1 MTPMNKKITVSALM
15 VVLLAG
21 LGGALLLN
29 GDTSAVNVA
38 DDRVA
43 AADATPVDPAAAARG
58 AYVAV
63 QADCAA
69 CHTAPGGKAYAGGY
83 GLETPFGVI
92 YSTNITPERSS
103 GIGSWTERDFFR
115 AVRHGRHRNGQL
127 LYPAMPYN
135 AYVNINDADM
145 HDLWAYMR
153 TLQPVEQAAPSN
165 TLGFPYNIRL
175 SLLGWNLLH
184 FDNKPFVPRA
194 EQSAQWNRG
203 RYLVDGAGH
212 CGACHTPK
220 NLLGGDTGLYLQG
233 AELLGSYAPEITN
246 DAYRGLG
253 NWSSEQIQTYLKTGA
268 NHQAIASGP
277 MGEAVEFSTQ
287 HLTDADLA
295 AIAGYLKSLRGSG
308 AKPPKPLAG
317 TEPIMQR
324 GAQVY
329 EYNCMACHNV
339 HGEGIKGMVTAFAD
353 NPGVRTPSGSNL
365 IATVLKGG
373 KAVVT
378 ERNLTGAGMP
388 SFDWKLSDADIAA
401 VLSYVRNSWGNAAPA
416 VQADQVARARDSL
429 GAAVQLHAEY

>member
-1 MTPMNKKITVSALM
+1 MNKKKTVTALALM
-15 VVLLAG
+15 ALAG
-21 LGGALLLN
+21 LGGALLIN
-29 GDTSAVNVA
+29 GDTTAVNVA
-38 DDRVA
+38 DDRVT
-43 AADATPVDPAAAARG
+43 AADATRVDPAAVARG
-58 AYVAV
+58 AYIAR

-69 CHTAPGGKAYAGGY
+69 CHTAPDGNAYAGGY
-83 GLETPFGVI
+83 GLQTPFGII

-103 GIGSWTERDFFR
+103 GIGNWTERDFFR
-115 AVRHGRHRNGQL
+115 AVRHGRHKDGRL

-135 AYVNINDADM
+135 AYVNISDADM

-153 TLQPVEQAAPSN
+153 TLQPVRQSAPAN

-184 FDNKPFVPRA
+184 FNNKPFVPQA
-194 EQSAQWNRG
+194 EQSEQWNRG

-212 CGACHTPK
+212 CAACHTPK
-220 NLLGGDTGLYLQG
+220 NLLGGDTDQYLQG

-253 NWSSEQIQTYLKTGA
+253 NWNSEQLQSYLKTGA

-295 AIAGYLKSLRGSG
+295 AIAEYLKSLPGSG
-308 AKPPKPLAG
+308 AAPPRPLAVS
-317 TEPIMQR
+317 EPMMQR

-339 HGEGIKGMVTAFAD
+339 NGEGINGMVTAFAD

-365 IATVLKGG
+365 IGTVLKGS

-378 ERNLTGAGMP
+378 EHNLTGAGMP

-401 VLSYVRNSWGNAAPA
+401 VLTYVRNSWGNAAPA
-416 VQADQVARARDSL
+416 VQAEQVARARHTL
-429 GAAVQLHAEY
+429 TAAKQLHAEH

>member
-1 MTPMNKKITVSALM
+1 MNNTKILTALAM
-15 VVLLAG
+15 VALAG
-21 LGGALLLN
+21 LGGALLIN
-29 GDTSAVNVA
+29 GDTTAVNVA

-43 AADATPVDPAAAARG
+43 AADATHVDPAAAARG
-58 AYVAV
+58 AYIAR

-69 CHTAPGGKAYAGGY
+69 CHTAPGGEAYAGGY
-83 GLETPFGVI
+83 ALETPFGVI
-92 YSTNITPERSS
+92 YSTNITPDRSS

-115 AVRHGRHRNGQL
+115 AVRHGRHKNGQL

-135 AYVNINDADM
+135 AYVNMSDADM

-153 TLQPVEQAAPSN
+153 TLSAVRQTTPTN

-184 FDNKPFVPRA
+184 FDNKPYAPVA
-194 EQSAQWNRG
+194 GQSAQWNRG

-212 CGACHTPK
+212 CAACHTPK
-220 NLLGGDTGLYLQG
+220 NLLGGDTDQYLQG

-253 NWSSEQIQTYLKTGA
+253 GWSSEQIKAYLKTGA

-287 HLTDADLA
+287 HLTDSDLA
-295 AIAGYLKSLRGSG
+295 AIAAYLKSLPGSG
-308 AKPPKPLAG
+308 AEPPKPLAG
-317 TEPIMQR
+317 SDPLMQR

-329 EYNCMACHNV
+329 EHNCMACHNV
-339 HGEGIKGMVTAFAD
+339 NGEGISGMVTAFAN

-373 KAVVT
+373 KAVAT
-378 ERNLTGAGMP
+378 EHNLTGAGMP

-416 VQADQVARARDSL
+416 VQEVQVARARDRL
-429 GAAVQLHAEY
+429 GAAPQLRAEY

>member
-1 MTPMNKKITVSALM
+1 MNKKIALSALA
-15 VVLLAG
+15 VVMLAG
-21 LGGALLLN
+21 LGGALLVN
-29 GDTSAVNVA
+29 GDTSPVNVA

-43 AADATPVDPAAAARG
+43 AADAEPVDPTAAARG
-58 AYVAV
+58 AYVAR

-83 GLETPFGVI
+83 GLETPFGII

-103 GIGSWTERDFFR
+103 GIGNWTERDFFR
-115 AVRHGRHRNGQL
+115 AVRHGQHRNGQL

-184 FDNKPFVPRA
+184 FDNKPFVPQA

-220 NLLGGDTGLYLQG
+220 NWLGGDTDQYLQG
-233 AELLGSYAPEITN
+233 AELLGSHAPEITN

-253 NWSSEQIQTYLKTGA
+253 NWSSEQIQAYLKTGA
-268 NHQAIASGP
+268 NHQAIASGA

-295 AIAGYLKSLRGSG
+295 AIAAYLKSLPGSG
-308 AKPPKPLAG
+308 ATAPQPLPG
-317 TEPIMQR
+317 SDPRMQR

-339 HGEGIKGMVTAFAD
+339 HGEGIEGMVTAFAD
-353 NPGVRTPSGSNL
+353 NPGVRSPSASNL
-365 IATVLKGG
+365 IATLLKGG

-378 ERNLTGAGMP
+378 EHNLTGAGMP

-401 VLSYVRNSWGNAAPA
+401 VLTYVRNSWGNAAPD
-416 VQADQVARARDSL
+416 VQADQVARARHTL
-429 GAAVQLHAEY
+429 GAVAQLQREY